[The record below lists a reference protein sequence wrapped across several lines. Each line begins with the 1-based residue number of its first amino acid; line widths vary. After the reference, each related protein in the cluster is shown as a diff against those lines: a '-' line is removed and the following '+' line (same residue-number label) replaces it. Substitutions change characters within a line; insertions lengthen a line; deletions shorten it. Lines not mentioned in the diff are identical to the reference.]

1 MKLLKVGA
9 IISVV
14 GLFAACSGQSTVSSD
29 EQCQYQ
35 VNIPAPAWYCNP
47 EVEGGLAATGSART
61 NPAND
66 ANLQR
71 TMAQASAR
79 DALARQLEAKVSNML
94 SDWARTTGAGDAQT
108 FDANFETVSRQL
120 TQQTVSSTKQ
130 TKQWFAPDGT
140 LVILMRME
148 NPAAQVR
155 DGISTSMGNQQALW
169 QQFQS
174 QQALEELDKQIDK
187 TFAD

>member
-1 MKLLKVGA
+1 MKHLKLTLSLPA
-9 IISVV
+9 IALI
-14 GLFAACSGQSTVSSD
+14 AACSGKAVVND

-35 VNIPAPAWYCNP
+35 INTPAPAWYCNP
-47 EVEGGLAATGSART
+47 EFEGGMAAVGSART

-79 DALARQLEAKVSNML
+79 DALARQLEAKVNNML
-94 SDWARTTGAGDAQT
+94 SDWARTTGAGEAQT
-108 FDANFETVSRQL
+108 YDANFETVSRQL
-120 TQQTVSSTKQ
+120 TQQTVSNTKQ

-140 LVILMRME
+140 LVILMQME
-148 NPAAQVR
+148 NPAAQVK
-155 DGISTSMGNQQALW
+155 DGIQASMNNQQALW

-187 TFAD
+187 NFAD